1 MKTKIKSHADE
12 VADFYDK
19 EIPKVNSHHTCLALI
34 ILDSAL
40 KKEKLLSQVFLKECK
55 CVEKKLIRH
64 ISNTLNFFFSRS
76 DESDED

>member
-1 MKTKIKSHADE
+1 MGMVILKLERNKFYCHADE
-12 VADFYDK
+12 VTNFLDK

-55 CVEKKLIRH
+55 CVEKKI
-64 ISNTLNFFFSRS
+64 N
-76 DESDED
+76 